1 MLRRALLPSCGLA
14 ALLVGCS
21 TVPGPSCAAGE
32 QRSVSE
38 LLYFGTAKARG
49 AVSAEEWSSFLG
61 SVVTP
66 RFPQG
71 LSAWQAAGQ
80 WQSADGSLTRENS
93 YVLNLVHPEGEAA
106 DKAIQAIVA
115 EYKSRFQQE
124 AVLRVKSHACISV

>member
-1 MLRRALLPSCGLA
+1 MLRCALLPWCGLA

-21 TVPGPSCAAGE
+21 TLHGPSCTAGE

-38 LLYFGTAKARG
+38 LLYFGTAKPKG
-49 AVSAEEWSSFLG
+49 VVSAEEWSAFLG

-80 WQSADGSLTRENS
+80 WQSADGSLKRENS
-93 YVLNLVHPEGEAA
+93 FVLNLVHPEGEAG
-106 DKAIQAIVA
+106 DKAIQAIVT
-115 EYKSRFQQE
+115 EYKARFQQE
-124 AVLRVKSHACISV
+124 AVLRVKSYACTSF

>member
-1 MLRRALLPSCGLA
+1 MPSRVLLFLSCLA
-14 ALLVGCS
+14 VLLTGCS
-21 TVPGPSCAAGE
+21 TVHAPDCASGE

-38 LLYFGTAKARG
+38 LLYFGTAKPVG
-49 AVSAEEWSSFLG
+49 VVSADDWSSFLA
-61 SVVTP
+61 STVTP

-93 YVLNLVHPEGEAA
+93 FVLNLVHPEGEPAET
-106 DKAIQAIVA
+106 AILAIVA

-124 AVLRVKSHACISV
+124 AVLRVKSHACISF